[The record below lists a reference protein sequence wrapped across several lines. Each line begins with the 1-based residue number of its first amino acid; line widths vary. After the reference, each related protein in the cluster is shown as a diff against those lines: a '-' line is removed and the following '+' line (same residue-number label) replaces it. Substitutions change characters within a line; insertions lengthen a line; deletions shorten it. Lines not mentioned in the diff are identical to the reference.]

1 MMVRVRFAP
10 SPTGYLH
17 VGGART
23 ALFNWLYARHNNGK
37 FILRIEDTDVERSS
51 EDFVR
56 DIIEGLEWL
65 GLKWDEGPYYQSKRL
80 ERYREV
86 AYTLLE
92 SGKAYRCYCSP
103 EELEKKREMAL
114 KSGIP
119 PKYDGKCRNIKE
131 LKAHPFAIR
140 FKSPSRGIIK
150 FKDLIRGE
158 LRFEAEE
165 IEDFVILR
173 SSGMP
178 TYHLSVVVD
187 DIDMKIT
194 HVIRGE
200 DHINNTP
207 KQILLYEAL
216 GEEIPFFA
224 HVPLILG
231 EDRGRLS
238 KRHGATALL
247 SYREEGYLPSAM
259 VNFLVRLGWSHGD
272 QEIFEIDELI
282 RLFDIKDVGKS
293 PSVFKIEKLNWL
305 NGEYMRRMSAH
316 ELYPM
321 VEEFLK
327 KMGITPAPEK
337 GYLYLLEHVKIR
349 AKTLKEVAQMSAF
362 YFLRELNYD
371 EEGEKKFFDEKGI
384 LALKRV
390 SSFLETIKNDE
401 LDEKTLEKGFREIAD
416 SLGLK
421 LLHVAQAVRLALTGR
436 TVSPGIFDVIKSLGM
451 DETVRRIKKVCER

>member
-51 EDFVR
+51 ENFVK

-65 GLKWDEGPYYQSKRL
+65 GLKWDEGPYFQSKRL

-86 AYTLLE
+86 AHILLE

-119 PKYDGKCRNIKE
+119 PRYDGKCRNIKE
-131 LKAHPFAIR
+131 VKAQPFAIR
-140 FKSPSRGIIK
+140 FKSPSQGIIK
-150 FKDLIRGE
+150 FKDMIRGE
-158 LRFEAEE
+158 LRFNAEE

-173 SSGMP
+173 SNGMP

-216 GEEIPFFA
+216 GVEIPSFA

-259 VNFLVRLGWSHGD
+259 VNFLVRLGWSYGD

-305 NGEYMRRMSAH
+305 NAEYMRKKSAE

-321 VEEFLK
+321 IEEFLK
-327 KMGITPAPEK
+327 KMGINPAPER

-349 AKTLKEVAQMSAF
+349 AKTLKEAAQMSAF
-362 YFLRELNYD
+362 YFLQELKYD
-371 EEGEKKFFDEKGI
+371 EEGERKFFDEKGI
-384 LALKRV
+384 ASLKKV
-390 SSFLETIKNDE
+390 VSFLESIKNDE
-401 LDEKTLEKGFREIAD
+401 IDEKILEKGFREIAD

-421 LLHVAQAVRLALTGR
+421 LVHVAQAVRLALTGR
-436 TVSPGIFDVIKSLGM
+436 TVSPGIFDVIKSLGV
-451 DETVRRIKKVCER
+451 EESLRRIKKACER

>member
-1 MMVRVRFAP
+1 MVRVRFAP

-23 ALFNWLYARHNNGK
+23 ALFNWLYARHHNGK
-37 FILRIEDTDVERSS
+37 FILRIEDTDLERSS
-51 EDFVR
+51 EEFVKN
-56 DIIEGLEWL
+56 ILEGLEWL
-65 GLKWDEGPYYQSKRL
+65 GLNWDEGPYFQSKRL
-80 ERYREV
+80 ERYREI
-86 AYTLLE
+86 ANLLLE

-103 EELEKKREMAL
+103 EELERKRETAL

-119 PKYDGKCRNIKE
+119 PKYDRKCRNLKEIKPQ
-131 LKAHPFAIR
+131 PFAIR
-140 FKSPSRGIIK
+140 FKSPLEGTIMV
-150 FKDLIRGE
+150 KDMIRGE
-158 LRFEAEE
+158 LIFYAEE

-173 SSGMP
+173 SNGMP

-187 DIDMKIT
+187 DIDMRIT
-194 HVIRGE
+194 DIIRGE

-216 GEEIPFFA
+216 GKEIPKFA
-224 HVPLILG
+224 HVPLILV

-247 SYREEGYLPSAM
+247 SYRDEGYLPSAM
-259 VNFLVRLGWSHGD
+259 LNFLVRLGWSHGD
-272 QEIFEIDELI
+272 QEIFGIDELI

-305 NGEYMRRMSAH
+305 NAEYMRKKTPE
-316 ELYPM
+316 ELYPLI
-321 VEEFLK
+321 EGFLK
-327 KMGITPAPEK
+327 KMGINPKPEK

-349 AKTLKEVAQMSAF
+349 AKTLKEVAEMSAF
-362 YFLRELNYD
+362 YFLRELKYE
-371 EEGEKKFFDEKGI
+371 EEGSKRFFDENGI
-384 LALKRV
+384 MALKKV
-390 SSFLETIKNDE
+390 SSFLETVKNE
-401 LDEKTLEKGFREIAD
+401 EVDEKTLEKGFREIAD

-436 TVSPGIFDVIKSLGM
+436 TVSPGIFDLIKSLGV
-451 DETVRRIKKVCER
+451 EESIRRIKMVLEK